1 MIKIFKMPP
10 TSIVKPTRIS
20 TTFSNSLCRRTFST
34 SSAQRGS
41 ILFSLNSLSNSR
53 ETQHFNKLSKLN
65 RIEHSPPLKLIE
77 QSEVKPY
84 PLPALPLDLP
94 ADSTPEAATISN
106 EQVSDQQASEI
117 GRAVLAQHAKQ
128 LRNLQRR
135 KKRQRLAF
143 EAERETWRA
152 ERAKHQAQMRE
163 AGGLLLVS
171 IAVAT
176 GLATW
181 RFWPERNETVADS
194 GELGREIAG
203 KAEEAIKMPTPASE
217 AAELTI
223 ASPSAPAPPS
233 EALSAP
239 MPEASSSTEGSWW
252 RGLFWKES

>member
-1 MIKIFKMPP
+1 MPP
-10 TSIVKPTRIS
+10 TSIPKPTRIP
-20 TTFSNSLCRRTFST
+20 TTFSSPIRNAFST

-84 PLPALPLDLP
+84 PLPALPQDLP
-94 ADSTPEAATISN
+94 ADTTSEAATISN
-106 EQVSDQQASEI
+106 EQVSNQQASHI

-152 ERAKHQAQMRE
+152 ERAKYRAQMRE

-203 KAEEAIKMPTPASE
+203 KAEEAMRMPPQASEATEVTPAS
-217 AAELTI
+217 
-223 ASPSAPAPPS
+223 PSVSIPPS

-239 MPEASSSTEGSWW
+239 VPEASSSSTDGSWW
-252 RGLFWKES
+252 SGLFWKGS

>member
-1 MIKIFKMPP
+1 MSP
-10 TSIVKPTRIS
+10 TNLVKPIRAPTIIV
-20 TTFSNSLCRRTFST
+20 NSIHGHTFST

-94 ADSTPEAATISN
+94 ADSTPEAATVSN

-203 KAEEAIKMPTPASE
+203 KAEEAIKIPTPASE
-217 AAELTI
+217 ATEVT
-223 ASPSAPAPPS
+223 PATPTVSVSPS

-239 MPEASSSTEGSWW
+239 LPQASSSSTEGSWW
-252 RGLFWKES
+252 RGLFWKEA

>member
-1 MIKIFKMPP
+1 MPP
-10 TSIVKPTRIS
+10 TSLVKPFHIS
-20 TTFSNSLCRRTFST
+20 ATFSSSLRRQTFST
-34 SSAQRGS
+34 SSTSRGS

-65 RIEHSPPLKLIE
+65 RVEHSPPLKLIE

-84 PLPALPLDLP
+84 PLPTLPPNLSEEPISESP
-94 ADSTPEAATISN
+94 AISDTPTSE
-106 EQVSDQQASEI
+106 QQASDI

-143 EAERETWRA
+143 ETERKAWRA
-152 ERAKHQAQMRE
+152 ERAKYQAQMRE

-181 RFWPERNETVADS
+181 RFWPDHKEVVGTES
-194 GELGREIAG
+194 GVLGREMGSGVEQARQVS
-203 KAEEAIKMPTPASE
+203 TPALEGVEANLATLSE
-217 AAELTI
+217 
-223 ASPSAPAPPS
+223 PAPPS
-233 EALSAP
+233 GIPLPPPTPAAT
-239 MPEASSSTEGSWW
+239 SSTEGSWW

>member
-1 MIKIFKMPP
+1 MPP
-10 TSIVKPTRIS
+10 TSLVKPTHIS
-20 TTFSNSLCRRTFST
+20 AIFSSPIRRQTFTSSST
-34 SSAQRGS
+34 SRGS

-65 RIEHSPPLKLIE
+65 RVEHSPPLKLIE

-84 PLPALPLDLP
+84 PLPALPSNLP
-94 ADSTPEAATISN
+94 EEPIPESPAISDTPTS
-106 EQVSDQQASEI
+106 EQRASEI

-143 EAERETWRA
+143 ETERKAWQA
-152 ERAKHQAQMRE
+152 ERAKYQAQMRE

-181 RFWPERNETVADS
+181 RFWPDHKQVVGTES
-194 GELGREIAG
+194 GGLGRETGSGVEQARQVS
-203 KAEEAIKMPTPASE
+203 MPALEGIEDNPATHAVS
-217 AAELTI
+217 
-223 ASPSAPAPPS
+223 APPS
-233 EALSAP
+233 GIPFPPHAP
-239 MPEASSSTEGSWW
+239 AASSSTEGSWW

>member
-1 MIKIFKMPP
+1 MLP
-10 TSIVKPTRIS
+10 TSLVKPTRIS
-20 TTFSNSLCRRTFST
+20 TSIVNSIRRQAFST
-34 SSAQRGS
+34 SPAQRGS
-41 ILFSLNSLSNSR
+41 VLFSLNSLSNSR

-65 RIEHSPPLKLIE
+65 RVEHSPPLKLIE

-84 PLPALPLDLP
+84 PLPAPPQDLP
-94 ADSTPEAATISN
+94 ADSTSEAPSVSN

-152 ERAKHQAQMRE
+152 ERAKYQAQMRE

-181 RFWPERNETVADS
+181 RFWPDKHETGTDS
-194 GELGREIAG
+194 GKLGREIAG
-203 KAEEAIKMPTPASE
+203 KAEEAIKMPTSASE
-217 AAELTI
+217 AIEVTPATPTVSVSPSEVFSAPVCE
-223 ASPSAPAPPS
+223 ASP
-233 EALSAP
+233 
-239 MPEASSSTEGSWW
+239 SSTEGSWW

>member
-1 MIKIFKMPP
+1 MPP
-10 TSIVKPTRIS
+10 TSFVKPNRIS
-20 TTFSNSLCRRTFST
+20 ATFSSSIRRHAFTT
-34 SSAQRGS
+34 SSPHQGS

-65 RIEHSPPLKLIE
+65 RVEHSPPLKLIE

-84 PLPALPLDLP
+84 PLPALPPDHSEEL
-94 ADSTPEAATISN
+94 
-106 EQVSDQQASEI
+106 ASETPAISDAQISEQRASDI

-143 EAERETWRA
+143 EAEREVWQA
-152 ERAKHQAQMRE
+152 ERAKYQTQIRE

-181 RFWPERNETVADS
+181 RFWPDNEKKVAGADS
-194 GELGREIAG
+194 GVLGQEMG
-203 KAEEAIKMPTPASE
+203 SE
-217 AAELTI
+217 AEQVMQVSEAPSKAVEASPVTTAI
-223 ASPSAPAPPS
+223 AASPSGASTSYAPAP
-233 EALSAP
+233 L
-239 MPEASSSTEGSWW
+239 ASSSEGSWW
-252 RGLFWKES
+252 RGLFWKQS

>member
-1 MIKIFKMPP
+1 MPP
-10 TSIVKPTRIS
+10 TSLVKPIRTS
-20 TTFSNSLCRRTFST
+20 ATFSRSIRRHAFTT
-34 SSAQRGS
+34 SSAHRGS

-65 RIEHSPPLKLIE
+65 RVEHSPPLKLIE

-84 PLPALPLDLP
+84 PLPALPPDHSEQLASETP
-94 ADSTPEAATISN
+94 AISDAQIS
-106 EQVSDQQASEI
+106 EQRASEI
-117 GRAVLAQHAKQ
+117 GRAVLTQHAKQ

-143 EAERETWRA
+143 EAEREAWQA
-152 ERAKHQAQMRE
+152 ERAKYQTRMRE

-181 RFWPERNETVADS
+181 RFWPDSDKKVADADS
-194 GELGREIAG
+194 GVLGQEMG
-203 KAEEAIKMPTPASE
+203 SEAEQAMHVSTPASE
-217 AAELTI
+217 GVEANAATPTV
-223 ASPSAPAPPS
+223 SAPPS
-233 EALSAP
+233 GTAFSQAP
-239 MPEASSSTEGSWW
+239 AASSLTEASWW

>member
-1 MIKIFKMPP
+1 MPS
-10 TSIVKPTRIS
+10 TNLVKPIRIS
-20 TTFSNSLCRRTFST
+20 ATFSRSIRRHAFTT
-34 SSAQRGS
+34 SSAHRGS

-53 ETQHFNKLSKLN
+53 ETQHFNKLSRLN
-65 RIEHSPPLKLIE
+65 RVEHSPPLKLIE

-84 PLPALPLDLP
+84 PLPALPPDLSDETASETP
-94 ADSTPEAATISN
+94 AISDT
-106 EQVSDQQASEI
+106 QISDQRASEI

-143 EAERETWRA
+143 ERERKAWQA
-152 ERAKHQAQMRE
+152 ERAKYQTQMRE

-181 RFWPERNETVADS
+181 RFWPDSDKKVAGTDS
-194 GELGREIAG
+194 GVLGREMG
-203 KAEEAIKMPTPASE
+203 SEAEQAMHVCTPAFEGVE
-217 AAELTI
+217 ANPAT
-223 ASPSAPAPPS
+223 STVSAPPS
-233 EALSAP
+233 GIPSPQAP
-239 MPEASSSTEGSWW
+239 AASSTTEGSWW

>member
-1 MIKIFKMPP
+1 MPP
-10 TSIVKPTRIS
+10 TSLVKPIRIS
-20 TTFSNSLCRRTFST
+20 ATFSSSVRRHTFAT
-34 SSAQRGS
+34 SSTYRGS

-65 RIEHSPPLKLIE
+65 RVEHSPPLKLIE

-84 PLPALPLDLP
+84 PLPALPPDLSEEP
-94 ADSTPEAATISN
+94 APEAAGTSDAQI
-106 EQVSDQQASEI
+106 SDQRASEI

-152 ERAKHQAQMRE
+152 ERAKYQTQMRE

-181 RFWPERNETVADS
+181 RFWPDNDKKVAGTDS
-194 GELGREIAG
+194 GVLGREMGGEAEQAMQLPTSATETKEVAPVTIA
-203 KAEEAIKMPTPASE
+203 MP
-217 AAELTI
+217 
-223 ASPSAPAPPS
+223 ASPSGASTSHVSVPS
-233 EALSAP
+233 
-239 MPEASSSTEGSWW
+239 ASSSEGSWW
-252 RGLFWKES
+252 KGLFWKES